1 MCCLLL
7 APPKIVERLKGLRK
21 YHLTLP
27 ERKAVANQPIDA
39 IAEILPSEEADLVY
53 CT

>member
-7 APPKIVERLKGLRK
+7 APLKILERLKGLRK
-21 YHLTLP
+21 CHLTLP
-27 ERKAVANQPIDA
+27 ERKAVANQAIDA